1 MSKIIKPILFISALV
16 LLCPFFVKAAVCDE
30 NTIVD
35 VIARDP
41 NGSYI
46 ANANIDIYL
55 QVLDVDG
62 KKKPGRRVAGGVTD
76 SILGKATITFRNS
89 EVSAADYALKIR
101 TINKDSASFWY
112 YDVNLSCGQT
122 ETITKTLSGI
132 QVSLKEADGDS
143 YKNATFNIYT
153 QLYDTNGALTNEKN
167 ELLGS
172 YNSGTSGQTKIYL
185 PQGSVRSM
193 DGNLKDYY
201 VLEVIRSG
209 IKAYRYGIQVSDTQM
224 TDLNYALGKLRVRLK
239 YGEGGSAVGLQP
251 EVFTQKL
258 DSNSENQTDVRIGNF
273 TIASDGYGFL
283 EVLPGTYALKVK
295 TSGVYQYFWDNNVAE
310 GVTSNQ
316 LLTLTGG
323 AASATSTTLCATASK
338 VNLILRDMSGVAAPG
353 LKFEI
358 YEQAADA
365 SGLPIPGTKMA
376 NGTSDST
383 GRATVSFKPDSAKNY
398 ALKIWDKK
406 IDLGEFWFF
415 GALKFV
421 CGYDRNLTKN
431 LPALKVILRD
441 AQGAPKYNYD
451 FSLYAQR
458 YDVDN
463 KPTYSSGDLIVN
475 LKTGNNGEA
484 VVYVSPYNSYRENQ
498 TGIYVI
504 STKDA
509 NNNVKNIYDIKISD
523 DKDYVFDAGFSGLG
537 GELRDVGER
546 LLINKNL
553 DLYEQRTTGTT
564 LSLGKK
570 LLSFRSSEAG
580 LFKFEYPSGTYAL
593 VSSDDLNRQN
603 IFWNVT
609 VDSTKKYQKLI
620 AGITNFILSDARGN
634 NIAANPAL
642 LVYELTGSSG
652 TYSQGS
658 QITSLKLTNNKASL
672 SLAPGYY
679 LATYTGVNKQL
690 YGSAFYAK
698 NGTTYNVNLELSAK
712 NLIANKKSFTLPVIN
727 FNSTAATGGVTS
739 GGATPNNTNSS
750 TSLKGRILLQ
760 VQDKGQAWYVNPVDG
775 KKYSLGQP
783 QDAYNLMRRLALGV
797 SNSNFAAIENNPSA
811 WKRLAGRILLKTED
825 SGRAYYFDPTNY
837 QLYYLGRPK
846 DAFDVMRTR
855 GLGITN
861 SDLQKISSGG

>member
-1 MSKIIKPILFISALV
+1 MSKIIKPILYISALF
-16 LLCPFFVKAAVCDE
+16 LLCPFLVKAAVCNE
-30 NTIVD
+30 NTIVN

-46 ANANIDIYL
+46 AGVTIDIYL
-55 QVLDVDG
+55 QVYDVDG
-62 KKKPGRRVAGGVTD
+62 KKKPGKRVAGGKTD
-76 SILGKATITFRNS
+76 GILGKATISFRNS
-89 EVSAADYALKIR
+89 EVSAADYVIKMK

-112 YDVNLSCGQT
+112 YDNNLSCGQT
-122 ETITKTLSGI
+122 ETVSKTLSGI
-132 QVSLKEADGDS
+132 QVSLKETNGDS

-153 QLYDTNGALTNEKN
+153 QLYDTNGSLIDEKN

-172 YNSGTSGQTKIYL
+172 YKSGTSGQNKIYL

-193 DGNLKDYY
+193 DGSLKDYY

-209 IKAYRYGIQVSDTQM
+209 TKAYRYGIQVTDNQM
-224 TDLNYALGKLRVRLK
+224 TDFNYSLGTLRVRLK
-239 YGEGGSAVGLQP
+239 YEEGSSAVGLQP
-251 EVFTQKL
+251 EVYTQKI
-258 DSNSENQTDVRIGNF
+258 NANNENQTDVKVGSF

-283 EVLPGTYALKVK
+283 EVLPGTYALRVK
-295 TSGVYQYFWDNNVAE
+295 RSGVYQYLWDNDVSE
-310 GVTSNQ
+310 GATSNH
-316 LLTLTGG
+316 LLTLTGS
-323 AASATSTTLCATASK
+323 AASITSTTLCATASK
-338 VNLILRDMSGVAAPG
+338 VNLTLRDMAGIAAPG

-358 YEQAADA
+358 YEQTTDA

-406 IDLGEFWFF
+406 ASLGEFWFY

-421 CGYDRNLTKN
+421 CGYERNLTKN

-441 AQGAPKYNYD
+441 SQGAPKYNYD
-451 FSLYAQR
+451 FSVYAQR
-458 YDVDN
+458 YDVDGN
-463 KPTYSSGDLIVN
+463 PTYNSGDLVSA
-475 LKTGNNGEA
+475 LKTGSDGE
-484 VVYVSPYNSYRENQ
+484 VVIYVSPYNSYRENQ
-498 TGIYVI
+498 TGVYII
-504 STKDA
+504 STKDG
-509 NNNVKNIYDIKISD
+509 NKNVRNFYDIKISD
-523 DKDYVFDAGFSGLG
+523 NKDYFFDTVFSGLS
-537 GELRDVGER
+537 GELRDAGDR

-553 DLYEQRTTGTT
+553 SLYEQKASDDS
-564 LSLGKK
+564 LSLGNK
-570 LLSFRSSEAG
+570 LFSFKSSGAG

-603 IFWNVT
+603 IFWNVE

-620 AGITNFILSDARGN
+620 AGVANFSLNDPSGS

-642 LVYELTGSSG
+642 FLYGLTGSNG
-652 TYSQGS
+652 TYFKGS
-658 QITSLKLTNNKASL
+658 QISSLKLTNNKASL

-690 YGSAFYAK
+690 YGSAFYIK
-698 NGTTYNVNLELSAK
+698 NGSIYNLNLELNAK
-712 NLIANKKSFTLPVIN
+712 SLVASKKSFSLPVIN
-727 FNSTAATGGVTS
+727 FNSTTATGGVTS
-739 GGATPNNTNSS
+739 TGGTTSSTNSS

-783 QDAYNLMRRLALGV
+783 QDAYSLMRRLALGV
-797 SNSNFAAIENNPSA
+797 SNVNFAAIENNPSA

-825 SGRAYYFDPTNY
+825 SGRAYYFDPTSY
-837 QLYYLGRPK
+837 SLYYLGRPK

-861 SDLQKISSGG
+861 NDLQNISSGE

>member
-16 LLCPFFVKAAVCDE
+16 LLCPFLVKAAVCDE
-30 NTIVD
+30 NTIAN

-46 ANANIDIYL
+46 ANVNVDVYL

-62 KKKPGRRVAGGVTD
+62 KKKPGRRMAGGVTD
-76 SILGKATITFRNS
+76 AILGKATMSFRNS
-89 EVSAADYALKIR
+89 EVSSADYAVRIR
-101 TINKDSASFWY
+101 TISKDSASFWY

-132 QVSLKEADGDS
+132 QVSLKEAAGGS
-143 YKNATFNIYT
+143 YKNAIFNIYT
-153 QLYDTNGALTNEKN
+153 QLYDTNGSLANEKN
-167 ELLGS
+167 ELMGS

-193 DGNLKDYY
+193 DGSLKDYY

-209 IKAYRYGIQVSDTQM
+209 IKAYRYGIQVNDGVM
-224 TDLNYALGKLRVRLK
+224 TDLNYSLGKLRVRLK
-239 YGEGGSAVGLQP
+239 YDEGSSAVGLQP
-251 EVFTQKL
+251 EVYTQKL
-258 DSNSENQTDVRIGNF
+258 DASNENQTDIRVGTF
-273 TIASDGYGFL
+273 TIASDGYGSL

-295 TSGVYQYFWDNNVAE
+295 TSGVYQYLWDNDVSE
-310 GVTSNQ
+310 GATSNQ
-316 LLTLTGG
+316 LLTLTGS
-323 AASATSTTLCATASK
+323 AASVTSTTLCASTSK
-338 VNLILRDMSGVAAPG
+338 VNLILRDMAGISAPG

-358 YEQAADA
+358 YEQTTDA
-365 SGLPIPGTKMA
+365 SGLPISGTKMA
-376 NGTSDST
+376 NGTSDNT

-406 IDLGEFWFF
+406 TDLGEFWFY

-421 CGYDRNLTKN
+421 CGYERNLTKN

-451 FSLYAQR
+451 FSVYAQR

-463 KPTYSSGDLIVN
+463 KPTYSSADLVSS
-475 LKTGNNGEA
+475 LKTGSDGEVA
-484 VVYVSPYNSYRENQ
+484 IYVSPYNSYRENQ

-504 STKDA
+504 SAKDA
-509 NNNVKNIYDIKISD
+509 NNNVKNFYDIKISD
-523 DKDYVFDAGFSGLG
+523 GADYTFDTVFSGLS
-537 GELRDVGER
+537 GELRDAGDR
-546 LLINKNL
+546 LLVNKNL
-553 DLYEQRTTGTT
+553 SLYEQKVTSGS
-564 LSLGKK
+564 LSLGNK
-570 LLSFRSSEAG
+570 LLSFQSSAAG
-580 LFKFEYPSGTYAL
+580 LFKFEYPAGTYAL
-593 VSSDDLNRQN
+593 ATTDDLNRQT

-609 VDSTKKYQKLI
+609 VDSTKKHQKLI
-620 AGITNFILSDARGN
+620 AGVANFTLSDSTGS
-634 NIAANPAL
+634 NIAANPSL
-642 LVYELTGSSG
+642 LLYELTGSSG
-652 TYSQGS
+652 TYFQGN
-658 QITSLKLTNNKASL
+658 QISSLKLINNKASL

-690 YGSAFYAK
+690 YGSAFYIK
-698 NGTTYNVNLELSAK
+698 NGTTYNLNLGLNTK

-727 FNSTAATGGVTS
+727 FNSTASTGGVTP

-760 VQDKGQAWYVNPVDG
+760 VQDKGQAWYVNPVDS

-783 QDAYNLMRRLALGV
+783 QDAYNLMRRLALGI

>member
-1 MSKIIKPILFISALV
+1 MSKIIKAILFISAFV
-16 LLCPFFVKAAVCDE
+16 LLCPFLVKAAVCDE
-30 NTIVD
+30 NTIVN

-46 ANANIDIYL
+46 SNVSVDVYL

-62 KKKPGRRVAGGVTD
+62 NKKPGKRMAGGTTD
-76 SILGKATITFRNS
+76 AILGKATMSFRNS
-89 EVSAADYALKIR
+89 EVSSADYALRIR
-101 TINKDSASFWY
+101 TINKDTASFWY

-143 YKNATFNIYT
+143 YKNATFSIYT
-153 QLYDTNGALTNEKN
+153 QLYDTNGSLTNEKN
-167 ELLGS
+167 ELMGS

-185 PQGSVRSM
+185 PEGSVRSM
-193 DGNLKDYY
+193 DGSLKDYY

-209 IKAYRYGIQVSDTQM
+209 IKAYRYGIQVSDGAM
-224 TDLNYALGKLRVRLK
+224 TDLNYALGNLRVRLK
-239 YGEGGSAVGLQP
+239 YDAGSSAVGLQP
-251 EVFTQKL
+251 EVYTQKI
-258 DSNSENQTDVRIGNF
+258 DSNNENKTDVKVGTF

-295 TSGVYQYFWDNNVAE
+295 TSGVDQYFWDNDVSE
-310 GVTSNQ
+310 GVTSNH

-323 AASATSTTLCATASK
+323 AASANSTTLCASTSK
-338 VNLILRDMSGVAAPG
+338 VNLILRNMAGIAAPG

-358 YEQAADA
+358 YEQTTDA
-365 SGLPIPGTKMA
+365 SGLPISGTKMA

-406 IDLGEFWFF
+406 SDLGEFLFY
-415 GALKFV
+415 GALNFV

-463 KPTYSSGDLIVN
+463 KPTYSSSDLVSS
-475 LKTGNNGEA
+475 LKTGSDGE
-484 VVYVSPYNSYRENQ
+484 VSIYVSPYNSYRENQ

-504 STKDA
+504 SAKDA
-509 NNNVKNIYDIKISD
+509 NNNVKNFYDIKISD
-523 DKDYVFDAGFSGLG
+523 TADYAFDTVFSGLN
-537 GELRDVGER
+537 GELRDTGDR

-553 DLYEQRTTGTT
+553 SLYEQKITNGS
-564 LSLGKK
+564 LSLGNK
-570 LLSFRSSEAG
+570 LLSFKSSEAG
-580 LFKFEYPSGTYAL
+580 LFKFEYPSGTYAI
-593 VSSDDLNRQN
+593 VSSDDLNRQH

-620 AGITNFILSDARGN
+620 AGLTNFTLSDPRGS
-634 NIAANPAL
+634 NIAVNPSL
-642 LVYELTGSSG
+642 LLYELTGSSG
-652 TYSQGS
+652 TYSPGN
-658 QITSLKLTNNKASL
+658 QITSLKLTNNKTFL

-698 NGTTYNVNLELSAK
+698 NGSTYNVNLELSTK
-712 NLIANKKSFTLPVIN
+712 NLIANKKTFALPVIN
-727 FNSTAATGGVTS
+727 FNSTATTGGVTS
-739 GGATPNNTNSS
+739 SGGTTNNTNSNS
-750 TSLKGRILLQ
+750 SLKGRILLQ
-760 VQDKGQAWYVNPVDG
+760 VQDKGQAWYVNPVDN

-797 SNSNFAAIENNPSA
+797 SNTDFAAIENNPSA
-811 WKRLAGRILLKTED
+811 WKRLAGRILLKTQD

-837 QLYYLGRPK
+837 NLYYLGRPK

-861 SDLQKISSGG
+861 SDLQKINSGE